1 MADDPQEVCTGSPKR
16 TAPHMAAF
24 RGDDDVTYFL
34 FIEEILFNMSASFT
48 KVLMLWFVSH
58 YVFNLEYC
66 KHVRDVALF
75 IQEFVFG
82 LPEGLGIKE
91 PHTSLW
97 PLISTS
103 LLTSELSSDI
113 WTLDYFILLC

>member
-16 TAPHMAAF
+16 TAPRVAAF

-34 FIEEILFNMSASFT
+34 FIEEKILFKISASFT

-58 YVFNLEYC
+58 YVFNLECC

-82 LPEGLGIKE
+82 LPERSRNKGA
-91 PHTSLW
+91 TY
-97 PLISTS
+97 
-103 LLTSELSSDI
+103 LTVATDI
-113 WTLDYFILLC
+113 NKFVDI